1 MKYISTR
8 GLAPALNFEEA
19 ATCGLASDGG
29 LYVPEFWPSVHADEL
44 RALKNLPYCE
54 VATAILA
61 KFAGNSVSSNSLQS
75 NISKA
80 YADFYHPDI
89 APLEEIDDN
98 LFILE
103 LFHGP
108 TFSFKD
114 YALQFLGRFMNW
126 SLQNRNQQLT
136 IVGATSGDTGSAAIH
151 AVGGIPAIE
160 LFMLH
165 PHGRV
170 TEMQRKQMTTST
182 HTNVHNFAVEGT
194 FDDCQSMVKAIMNDP
209 EVTAHKSLGAVNSIN
224 WGRVAAQVIYYFYAA
239 IQLGAPD
246 QPVFFAVPTG
256 NFGNV
261 LAAYGALRMGL
272 PIEKLVVCTNEND
285 ILTRFFESGCMQ
297 KQNVK
302 STLSPS
308 MDIQV
313 SSNFERFLFDLLD
326 RDSDKLRK
334 LMDDFITTG
343 QYSVDSDTLEKAKRF
358 FQAHRVNDAETSE
371 AIAELYRSKGHI
383 VDPHT
388 AVALA
393 SAKIFNDK
401 FSAPMIVVSTAHP
414 AKFSEAIRHATGH
427 DVTIPEQ
434 LAALLKKPECY
445 QRISSQSEELKKLIL
460 NGNN

>member
-1 MKYISTR
+1 M
-8 GLAPALNFEEA
+8 
-19 ATCGLASDGG
+19 
-29 LYVPEFWPSVHADEL
+29 PEYWPPIQEDEI

-61 KFAGNSVSSNSLQS
+61 KFTGNSVASGSLQS
-75 NISKA
+75 NISEA
-80 YADFYHPDI
+80 YANFYHPDI
-89 APLEEIDDN
+89 APLEKIDDN
-98 LFILE
+98 MFILE

-114 YALQFLGRFMNW
+114 YALQFLGRFMDW

-182 HTNVHNFAVEGT
+182 HANVHNFAVQGT

-209 EVTAHKSLGAVNSIN
+209 DVRTRKSLGAVNSIN

-246 QPVFFAVPTG
+246 QPVSFAVPTG

-272 PIEKLVVCTNEND
+272 PIEKLIVCTNEND
-285 ILTRFFESGCMQ
+285 ILTRFFESGSMQ
-297 KQNVK
+297 KQSVK

-326 RDSDKLRK
+326 RDSEKLRK

-343 QYSVDSDTLEKAKRF
+343 RYCVESDTLGKAKSF
-358 FQAHRVNDAETSE
+358 FHAHRVNDSETSE
-371 AIAELYRSKGHI
+371 AIAEQYRSKGHI

-393 SAKIFNDK
+393 SAKNFSDK
-401 FSAPMIVVSTAHP
+401 SSAPMIVVSTAHP
-414 AKFSEAIRHATGH
+414 AKFSEAINRATGQE
-427 DVTIPEQ
+427 VAIPEQ
-434 LAALLKKPECY
+434 LAELLKKPECY
-445 QRISSQSEELKKLIL
+445 RCISNQPEELKELIL